1 MKTIAKYWKVLL
13 AVILIAVAAFLYFDK
28 YKTEEAAHETKVR
41 QMQTMNL
48 ALQAN
53 IQENEKYADVQELLP
68 DATAELEASRREL
81 YKHFPKEMREEDQI
95 MYILYLETIF
105 KEEIFFNFAQAVELT
120 PLRDGSSLQGMLM
133 TINYETTYEGFK
145 DMIDYLATDSRI
157 TSVQEATIQY
167 DAKNDIAVGYISIIV
182 YLVDGPNRV
191 YTEPDI
197 AVPETGKDNI
207 FGDASAKGGSTG
219 ARYTQSSG
227 NSRYQSS
234 GTKVW
239 ISEYGKRYHR
249 ISDCSGMNDP
259 WQVTIEE
266 AKRSGRTACDD
277 CY

>member
-120 PLRDGSSLQGMLM
+120 PLRDGSSLQGMLL

-167 DAKNDIAVGYISIIV
+167 DAKTDIAVGYISIIV

-197 AVPETGKDNI
+197 AVPEYGKDNI
-207 FGDASAKGGSTG
+207 F
-219 ARYTQSSG
+219 
-227 NSRYQSS
+227 
-234 GTKVW
+234 
-239 ISEYGKRYHR
+239 E
-249 ISDCSGMNDP
+249 
-259 WQVTIEE
+259 
-266 AKRSGRTACDD
+266 
-277 CY
+277 